1 MAGAGITLTFMK
13 ALLVIDLQVG
23 CLGGSPPR
31 HDLQGT
37 LERVNALSAT
47 VRKSGVVIFVQHTD
61 AAEGLEKG
69 SANWKLSP
77 ALVRAPTDLL
87 MEKSACDAFLE
98 TNLDE
103 MLRQR
108 GITELIIVGCAT
120 DFCVDTTVR
129 SAAAHG
135 YEVTVASD
143 GHTTRD
149 RPHLSAAKIIE
160 HHHYMWRDLLLP
172 RQRKIRVADTASLVS
187 ELNKSDPDDARTTLG
202 TRH

>member
-1 MAGAGITLTFMK
+1 MK

-31 HDLQGT
+31 QDLQGT
-37 LERVNALSAT
+37 LDRVNALSAA
-47 VRKSGVVIFVQHTD
+47 VRRSGVVIFVQHTD

-69 SANWKLSP
+69 SAHWELSP
-77 ALVRAPTDLL
+77 VLWREPAVFL
-87 MEKSACDAFLE
+87 MEKNACDAFLE
-98 TNLDE
+98 TGLDE

-108 GITELIIVGCAT
+108 GVTEVIIVGCAT

-135 YEVTVASD
+135 YQVIVASD

-149 RPHLSAAKIIE
+149 RPHLSATKIIE
-160 HHHYMWRDLLLP
+160 HHHSMWRDLLLP
-172 RQRKIRVADTASLVS
+172 RQRKIRVADTATLVS
-187 ELNKSDPDDARTTLG
+187 ELNHRELEGPRAPVGARQ
-202 TRH
+202 